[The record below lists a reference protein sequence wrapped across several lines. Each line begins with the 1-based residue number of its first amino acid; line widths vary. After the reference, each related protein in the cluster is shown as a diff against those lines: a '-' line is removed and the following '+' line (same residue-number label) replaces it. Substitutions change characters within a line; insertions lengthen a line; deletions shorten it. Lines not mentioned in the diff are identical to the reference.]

1 MATVCEN
8 LLGTKARTLKL
19 IRNKL
24 TDEGVAKILPYMGQ
38 ITTLNLSQNLLTD
51 NILDILFDNHKS
63 LASLRTVI
71 LSQNKIVERKHKA
84 KIDRLKK
91 L

>member
-1 MATVCEN
+1 M
-8 LLGTKARTLKL
+8 KL

-24 TDEGVAKILPYMGQ
+24 TDEGISKLLPFMSN

-51 NILDILFDNHKS
+51 NVLDILYENRKY
-63 LASLRTVI
+63 LGNLRTVI
-71 LSQNKIVERKHKA
+71 LSQNKIMERKHKL

-91 L
+91 LEWNVSI